1 MKTAMVALFA
11 GLVIAVALLSSAEA
25 RSLSR
30 RPPRVNLRDCPL
42 LCPAVYSPVCGSNGQ
57 VYSNLCH
64 LNVAKCL
71 TAELEGA
78 VLIEARLRTYDD
90 KTPWNLYLTYLIE

>member
-1 MKTAMVALFA
+1 MKTAMVVLFA
-11 GLVIAVALLSSAEA
+11 GLVIAVALLSSAEG

-30 RPPRVNLRDCPL
+30 RPPSVDLRDCPL

-71 TAELEGA
+71 TADPNLT
-78 VLIEARLRTYDD
+78 EAPFSECDSGLDLGWRA
-90 KTPWNLYLTYLIE
+90 PS